1 MQAWR
6 GKLQLLHFYFFL
18 CGTKCS
24 AFGWDFSKYK
34 TFRVWATDLVVLH
47 NGQRHL
53 DHASDTPCWF
63 ILWNNQFIY
72 CSPYIFRSS
81 FQWHPLFRLHFFW
94 AFFCSCDLKS
104 TYCVF
109 CYLEVT
115 KLWSLGG
122 SVGLFL
128 DLRYH
133 TLQPDV
139 FWIRMWKFCTKCPIS
154 IHTALQCSE
163 FPGF

>member
-47 NGQRHL
+47 SGQRHL
-53 DHASDTPCWF
+53 DHVSDTPCWF

-81 FQWHPLFRLHFFW
+81 FQDSPSSDCLSFLLPLAINPIIWTHFCLPAHNGLCAQLHQW
-94 AFFCSCDLKS
+94 WWVCSALA
-104 TYCVF
+104 V
-109 CYLEVT
+109 LGRALRQ
-115 KLWSLGG
+115 KLWRFGEHLQI
-122 SVGLFL
+122 
-128 DLRYH
+128 
-133 TLQPDV
+133 TLS
-139 FWIRMWKFCTKCPIS
+139 K
-154 IHTALQCSE
+154 
-163 FPGF
+163 